1 MKGNYIE
8 SIIAFVMKEIIL
20 LGILLFGSSTFL
32 QYDYDIMAQSN
43 ASQYHTGN
51 SSSNSSEINTMVTNS
66 LNLSDPVYQAY
77 FGTFLGSKNLTSHS
91 PLISEDRV
99 TEYAVMKNI
108 GNVTNNMTF
117 INTHLADGTI
127 QATAYGTI
135 TAEDGQNINWISSD
149 IGTINDT
156 NEMFHGIIQF
166 NNTDS
171 PSFSFLNNTI
181 AIDKQTP
188 DIKRTIWLMQ
198 K

>member
-1 MKGNYIE
+1 
-8 SIIAFVMKEIIL
+8 
-20 LGILLFGSSTFL
+20 
-32 QYDYDIMAQSN
+32 
-43 ASQYHTGN
+43 
-51 SSSNSSEINTMVTNS
+51 
-66 LNLSDPVYQAY
+66 
-77 FGTFLGSKNLTSHS
+77 
-91 PLISEDRV
+91 
-99 TEYAVMKNI
+99 
-108 GNVTNNMTF
+108 MTF
-117 INTHLADGTI
+117 INTHLPDGTI

-166 NNTDS
+166 DNTDS

-188 DIKRTIWLMQ
+188 DIKRTIWLME